1 MTSDAFACPL
11 IRHDRDQRIAQQ
23 PKECSSAMN
32 PIDVVKASYEAMLDR
47 GDLDGFLSFF
57 ADDGVLIEADSLPYG
72 GRFVGPEAIRGALL
86 KVMETYSAFSFK
98 PDIFTTSGD
107 WVIAYGNFSVTVRST
122 GKQVSFPLA
131 EATQVVG
138 DKIKLIHPIYS
149 DTAAILA
156 AMK

>member
-1 MTSDAFACPL
+1 
-11 IRHDRDQRIAQQ
+11 
-23 PKECSSAMN
+23 MN
-32 PIDVVKASYEAMLDR
+32 PTDVVKASYDAMLGR

-57 ADDGVLIEADSLPYG
+57 ADDGVLIEAESLPYG
-72 GRFVGPEAIRGALL
+72 GRFVGQEAIRAALL

-98 PDIFTTSGD
+98 PDIFTTSGE
-107 WVIAYGNFSVTVRST
+107 WVIAYGEFSVTIRST